1 MELREVIKGLETVK
15 IKGETDTV
23 ISSISSDSRD
33 VTGNSVFVAV
43 RGVDRDGHEFIDDA
57 VKRGAVAIISEKED
71 LTVKTD
77 NVTTVIVRDSRDALA
92 FVSSR
97 FYGSPSESLIMI
109 GITGTNGKTT
119 TSYLIREILERS
131 GKKTGLTG
139 TIRNIV
145 GDREI
150 DANFTTPEPMKYQEL
165 LADMQRGG
173 CEYVISE
180 VSSHALAQKRVDHT
194 IFARAVFTNL
204 SRDHLDYHESME
216 NYLESKKRLFTDLLD
231 RSGIAIL
238 NSDDICMPD
247 IRKDIK
253 QHVITYGIESDADVM
268 ARDIVQDF
276 NGMSFTVICNGN
288 EHQVTTRM
296 IGRPN
301 TYNILAAVA
310 TSISLDVPID
320 VIIQAISET
329 DNVDGRFETVLSSKG
344 VLFVIDYAHTPDALD
359 KLLETVQSLPHQK
372 IITVFGCGG
381 NRDRG
386 KRPLMGRIASD
397 RSDYVVV
404 TSDNPRYEDP
414 ETIIQDTREG
424 MHGEYV
430 AITEREDAIR
440 EAVSIAERGDVVV
453 VAGKGHENYQEIKG
467 IRHPMSDKE
476 IISRAIDK
484 PERD

>member
-1 MELREVIKGLETVK
+1 M
-15 IKGETDTV
+15 
-23 ISSISSDSRD
+23 
-33 VTGNSVFVAV
+33 
-43 RGVDRDGHEFIDDA
+43 
-57 VKRGAVAIISEKED
+57 
-71 LTVKTD
+71 
-77 NVTTVIVRDSRDALA
+77 
-92 FVSSR
+92 
-97 FYGSPSESLIMI
+97 
-109 GITGTNGKTT
+109 
-119 TSYLIREILERS
+119 
-131 GKKTGLTG
+131 TG

-150 DANFTTPEPMKYQEL
+150 DADFTTPEPMKYQEL
-165 LADMQRGG
+165 LADMKRGG

-194 IFARAVFTNL
+194 TFARAVFTNL

-216 NYLESKKRLFTDLLD
+216 NYLESKKRLFADLLD
-231 RSGIAIL
+231 GSGTAIL

-247 IRKDIK
+247 IRNDIK
-253 QHVITYGIESDADVM
+253 QRVITYGIESDADVM

-276 NGMSFTVICNGN
+276 NGMSFTLISNGN
-288 EHQVTTRM
+288 ERQVTTRM

-301 TYNILAAVA
+301 AYNILAAVA
-310 TSISLDVPID
+310 TSISLDVPMD
-320 VIIQAISET
+320 VIIQAVSET

-386 KRPLMGRIASD
+386 KRPLMGQIASD
-397 RSDYVVV
+397 KSD
-404 TSDNPRYEDP
+404 EDP
-414 ETIIQDTREG
+414 ETIIQDIQAG

-476 IISRAIDK
+476 IISRAIDE
-484 PERD
+484 PERS